1 MKMDLQVSLT
11 WMLLLSSSLL
21 CEPGTVSTLFHAC
34 MEMLQTEFITNT
46 AWPARK
52 WWHSLLKYC
61 WQTICMMELLV

>member
-52 WWHSLLKYC
+52 WWHSLLTYC